1 MAKTFGNK
9 VGTPR
14 GYVDKEARDK
24 VDEAMQPIAEIG
36 KQLPYFIPGGGVAL
50 RGAKTLEKAAEVGAK
65 LLPKLTRGAKTT
77 EKAVETGVKAL
88 EYKPSV
94 AAGAAKTAEKGA
106 VMTTGRKKLMD
117 TLNKSK
123 AAGEKARATP
133 KGGGR
138 RGTFSDKLEGTR
150 TRPRTPKEG
159 EKFGALVKKG
169 DNLPAK
175 QGTRAVTPY
184 KEGSKGV
191 TKYKAPGGAVTT
203 FASKVA
209 DKGSGSRLGS
219 ALKYGAVSAAVG
231 GAGYGLYKGADKSK
245 ATEKKG
251 GISGGDSRM
260 TPDTRKGTSPLN
272 KSESPNK
279 KSDSVG
285 GTKSGP
291 FKSDFAKKSLQG
303 RKTKN
308 QAHSEKNT
316 GLKNSLGSTAK
327 PKHSKAKPMT
337 AFERQKQRQYEKE
350 GYGGRSMTSRSAES
364 RVKKERGFK
373 FKDLFKKK

>member
-36 KQLPYFIPGGGVAL
+36 KQLPYFIPGGAAL
-50 RGAKTLEKAAEVGAK
+50 RGGRAAEKAVEIGAR

-123 AAGEKARATP
+123 AAGEKARAAP

-184 KEGSKGV
+184 KEASKGV

-285 GTKSGP
+285 GTKNGP
-291 FKSDFAKKSLQG
+291 FKSKFAEGLQG
-303 RKTKN
+303 RNKKK
-308 QAHSEKNT
+308 S
-316 GLKNSLGSTAK
+316 GSAPAKAGDKPKAAKAK
-327 PKHSKAKPMT
+327 PQKPMT

-373 FKDLFKKK
+373 FRDLFKKK